1 MSDGKSIRRP
11 HRGGSWDV
19 GPQYARVVS
28 RFNVVPGDRGTGLG
42 VRLVEEVEDPELPP
56 ASGSR
61 RGILGSTWYSPPQF
75 ARAAARGYDAPGN
88 RNGSLGV
95 RLVDEV
101 EEDQTPASGSD
112 RVLRGGCWN
121 SDPRFARVA
130 YRNRVAPGSRN
141 SRLGVR
147 LVEEVTDA

>member
-1 MSDGKSIRRP
+1 MSDGNSYRRP

-42 VRLVEEVEDPELPP
+42 VRLVEEVEEDQTP

-75 ARAAARGYDAPGN
+75 ARAAARGYGTPGL
-88 RNGSLGV
+88 RNGS
-95 RLVDEV
+95 
-101 EEDQTPASGSD
+101 
-112 RVLRGGCWN
+112 
-121 SDPRFARVA
+121 
-130 YRNRVAPGSRN
+130 
-141 SRLGVR
+141 LGVR